1 MTEQRSTHPIR
12 TETRALSNTGPLISV
27 FQSNSFP
34 LLTQLFAQIHI
45 SGICAGELIR
55 HGWEA
60 AMQAAGAHLVVVNL
74 TAAEEKK
81 AEKIAAQ
88 IAQHP
93 RTNDPVAANHLGEA
107 QVIAVALRP
116 EYGDDILLLDEL
128 AARGIARQL
137 NVRLS
142 GFPGALL
149 LGVQVGLLSPEEL
162 RERLEQC
169 RVQGTHYST
178 GFIQQVY
185 EMARKGRR

>member
-1 MTEQRSTHPIR
+1 
-12 TETRALSNTGPLISV
+12 
-27 FQSNSFP
+27 
-34 LLTQLFAQIHI
+34 
-45 SGICAGELIR
+45 
-55 HGWEA
+55 
-60 AMQAAGAHLVVVNL
+60 MQAAGAHLVVVNL